1 MTTALF
7 VLRAVQLGLSLDDLD
22 GMEYG
27 TVIDLMTEAAN
38 DTCEYKQLAS
48 QDDFDKF

>member
-27 TVIDLMTEAAN
+27 TVIDMMTESAN
-38 DTCEYKQLAS
+38 DDCEYKQIAT
-48 QDDFDKF
+48 QADFDKF

>member
-1 MTTALF
+1 LTTALF

-38 DTCEYKQLAS
+38 DNCEYKELAS

>member
-1 MTTALF
+1 M
-7 VLRAVQLGLSLDDLD
+7 GLTLDDLY

-38 DTCEYKQLAS
+38 DNCEYKELAS

>member
-38 DTCEYKQLAS
+38 DNCEYQELAS

>member
-38 DTCEYKQLAS
+38 DNCEYKELAS

>member
-1 MTTALF
+1 LTTALF

-38 DTCEYKQLAS
+38 DSCEYKELAS

>member
-7 VLRAVQLGLSLDDLD
+7 VLRAVQLGLSIDDLD

-38 DTCEYKQLAS
+38 DNCEYKELAS